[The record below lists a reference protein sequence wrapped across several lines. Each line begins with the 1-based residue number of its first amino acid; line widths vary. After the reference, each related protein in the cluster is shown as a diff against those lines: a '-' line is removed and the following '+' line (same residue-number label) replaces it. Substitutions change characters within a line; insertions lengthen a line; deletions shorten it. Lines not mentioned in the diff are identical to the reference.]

1 MFSPLQLTF
10 KNWKLTM
17 HPELS
22 KQLKAN
28 CQKLGLDFN
37 ALDLIGESETQI
49 RDITIKIER
58 DPDAESPREWDN
70 VGRMVCWHRNYRLGD
85 EQPSVSY
92 KDYRI
97 GMVEAV
103 ERGFEDMIQRLE
115 NNWAMTNW
123 GAEGTKE
130 FQELVEAK
138 IEARLDK
145 YYFILPLYLY
155 DHSGITMSTGGF
167 SCSWDS
173 GQVGFIYVSKERA
186 REEYG
191 FKRLTKERVQKVY
204 EYLNSEVKTY
214 AAYLEGDVYGYTI
227 EGPDIDDSCWGYIG
241 PDGEGSALSEA
252 LSNVVAHKES
262 RVDSRIDKIKTWIKN
277 QVPLLKRRELAT
289 ELPILL

>member
-1 MFSPLQLTF
+1 
-10 KNWKLTM
+10 M
-17 HPELS
+17 HPELT

-28 CQKLGLDFN
+28 CQKLGLCFSD
-37 ALDLIGESETQI
+37 LDLIGESETQI

-58 DPDAESPREWDN
+58 DDDTESPREWDN
-70 VGRMVCWHRNYRLGD
+70 VGKMVCWHGKYNLGD
-85 EQPSVSY
+85 EQPSVSPQ
-92 KDYRI
+92 DYRI

-103 ERGFEDMIQRLE
+103 EPGFEDMIQRLE
-115 NNWAMTNW
+115 HNWAMTNW

-130 FQELVEAK
+130 FQERVEAK

-204 EYLNSEVKTY
+204 EYLDNEVKTY
-214 AAYLEGDVYGYTI
+214 AAYLEGDVYGYVI
-227 EGPDIDDSCWGYIG
+227 EGGDIDDSCWGYVG
-241 PDGEGSALSEA
+241 PDGEGWALSEA
-252 LSNVVAHKES
+252 LAILANHKKQRVES
-262 RVDSRIDKIKTWIKN
+262 RVDKIKTWIKN